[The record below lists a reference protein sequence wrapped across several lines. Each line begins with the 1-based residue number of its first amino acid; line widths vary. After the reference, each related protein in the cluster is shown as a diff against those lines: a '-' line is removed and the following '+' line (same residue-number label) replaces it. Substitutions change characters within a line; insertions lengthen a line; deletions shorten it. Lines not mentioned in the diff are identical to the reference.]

1 MIGKTTVRRGPRDER
16 ARPDIPTVRVL
27 FAPGQSGTA
36 KRQLLATGATTI
48 GRVDGATVILP
59 EDEQV
64 SRVHATITRDASGA
78 IRIEDSSTNGT
89 YVGGKRIEASRLADG
104 DVIRV
109 GDSLLLLRLVAADA
123 VEEPEIYGL
132 LGDAPVMHEIRQT
145 LKLVGPTDAT
155 VLIGGQSG
163 TGKEVLARALH
174 LASRAKGPFVA
185 VNCSA
190 IPEQLAES
198 QLFGH
203 IAGAFTGAKAD
214 GPGFFRAANH
224 GVILL
229 DEIGELPLGLQAKL
243 LRALEERAVIPVG
256 AVTPVPFDARV
267 VAATNRSL
275 ALEVVQA
282 RFRGD
287 LLARLTEIEVT
298 MPRLLDR
305 IEDVLPLLHHALG
318 AGSPP
323 ITADLAE
330 GLLLYDWPYNVR
342 ELLKVA
348 AELKIRG
355 AGLPSLELR
364 LVVNRLDR
372 SRSQTA
378 EMSATRSSSPSF
390 SSLPV
395 AAPTAPAATPA
406 PIPSRDELVALLREH
421 GGSVA
426 EVGRAT
432 GRSRK
437 QVYRWIESHGIDIE
451 SFRSE

>member
-27 FAPGQSGTA
+27 FAPGQEGTGP
-36 KRQLLATGATTI
+36 RCVLAQGATTI
-48 GRVDGATVILP
+48 GRVEGASIMLASDG
-59 EDEQV
+59 QV
-64 SRVHATITRDASGA
+64 SRIHATITRAAGA
-78 IRIEDSSTNGT
+78 LRIADSSTNGT
-89 YVGGKRIEASRLADG
+89 FVGGKRVTEAPLRDG

-109 GDSLLLLRLVAADA
+109 GDSLLLIRLVAEDD
-123 VEEPEIYGL
+123 VSEPEVHGL
-132 LGDAPVMHEIRQT
+132 LGDAPVMHEIRRT

-174 LASRAKGPFVA
+174 AAGRAQGPFVA

-203 IAGAFTGAKAD
+203 ISGAFTGAKSD
-214 GPGFFRAANH
+214 HPGFFRAANR

-256 AVTPVPFDARV
+256 AVSPVAFDARV

-275 ALEVVQA
+275 ALEVVHG

-287 LLARLTEIEVT
+287 LLARLTEIEIT
-298 MPRLLDR
+298 MPPLRSR

-318 AGSPP
+318 DGAPP
-323 ITADLAE
+323 VTADLAE
-330 GLLLYDWPYNVR
+330 GLLLYEWPYNVR
-342 ELLKVA
+342 ELFKVA

-355 AGLPSLELR
+355 TGAASLELR
-364 LVVNRLDR
+364 LVASRLER
-372 SRSQTA
+372 SKEQ
-378 EMSATRSSSPSF
+378 
-390 SSLPV
+390 
-395 AAPTAPAATPA
+395 PAAVSEPRASVKASPA
-406 PIPSRDELVALLREH
+406 AKETDRAIPTRDELVALLRAH

-437 QVYRWIESHGIDIE
+437 QVYRWIESHGIDVE
-451 SFRSE
+451 TFRTET